1 MKIPH
6 NFWPAA
12 AVGQM
17 QCWPSFLESVF
28 PFLFFR
34 FSSPI
39 FSSSFSLVCCI
50 PSSSLV
56 LFCILLSIAFC
67 FEFAILS
74 RLGSSIFASIW
85 FHLYRIGALH
95 LDSWQHCIWTSNPLA
110 GISVGGMFSWN
121 VNDRNRELLWCTN
134 LTFTQ
139 TLYQDS
145 KLRTLSWFFFIFKI
159 LYNKSLRVISTF
171 FQQRQF
177 NGELQEKWY
186 HKLLPNGVRYPFPYL
201 KFFCG
206 FFDLKCSRSAFSL
219 AQLTKYPN

>member
-17 QCWPSFLESVF
+17 QCWPSLESVLPF
-28 PFLFFR
+28 PFFR

-39 FSSSFSLVCCI
+39 FSSSSFSLVCCI
-50 PSSSLV
+50 PSISCLV

-95 LDSWQHCIWTSNPLA
+95 LDSWQHCIWTSNPFA
-110 GISVGGMFSWN
+110 GISVGGMFFWKKRMIAMEN
-121 VNDRNRELLWCTN
+121 CYNAQTYDLTKPPFRMQYQLLIFFYNESLQFASC
-134 LTFTQ
+134 
-139 TLYQDS
+139 TLYQ
-145 KLRTLSWFFFIFKI
+145 
-159 LYNKSLRVISTF
+159 
-171 FQQRQF
+171 
-177 NGELQEKWY
+177 
-186 HKLLPNGVRYPFPYL
+186 
-201 KFFCG
+201 
-206 FFDLKCSRSAFSL
+206 
-219 AQLTKYPN
+219 